1 MELRHLRY
9 FVAVAQEQH
18 MTRAAAR
25 LGIQQPPLSQQIKAL
40 EDELGVQ
47 LFERAP
53 RKILL
58 NAAGRIFLQDA
69 CALLADADAAVLR
82 VRQAARGE
90 LGRIS
95 VGYTNSASLHA
106 LAPRIIR
113 AFRAA
118 YPLVALAIEED
129 VTMPLL
135 EALSAARLD
144 LAFVRASSLRYPGL
158 RSIVLCQEPM
168 IVALPSGHA
177 LAHAYPQCIP
187 LAALAREDL
196 VLYRRA
202 DGPGT
207 LDAVIAACQRAGFS
221 PHVVEEV
228 PRMIGALTLVA
239 AGRGISLVPETMRAL
254 HADSVAYRAL
264 DPASAFCVPLNLVYR
279 EPAQGNQHDPVSHF
293 IELARQAAHE
303 VAQTA

>member
-69 CALLADADAAVLR
+69 RALLADADAAVLR

-113 AFRAA
+113 AFRSA

-168 IVALPSGHA
+168 IVALPSGHDHRWPRWRA
-177 LAHAYPQCIP
+177 KIWCYTGAPTVP
-187 LAALAREDL
+187 ARWT
-196 VLYRRA
+196 
-202 DGPGT
+202 P
-207 LDAVIAACQRAGFS
+207 
-221 PHVVEEV
+221 
-228 PRMIGALTLVA
+228 
-239 AGRGISLVPETMRAL
+239 
-254 HADSVAYRAL
+254 
-264 DPASAFCVPLNLVYR
+264 
-279 EPAQGNQHDPVSHF
+279 
-293 IELARQAAHE
+293 
-303 VAQTA
+303 

>member
-135 EALSAARLD
+135 EALSALYVSGSRL
-144 LAFVRASSLRYPGL
+144 
-158 RSIVLCQEPM
+158 E
-168 IVALPSGHA
+168 
-177 LAHAYPQCIP
+177 
-187 LAALAREDL
+187 
-196 VLYRRA
+196 
-202 DGPGT
+202 
-207 LDAVIAACQRAGFS
+207 
-221 PHVVEEV
+221 
-228 PRMIGALTLVA
+228 
-239 AGRGISLVPETMRAL
+239 SLV
-254 HADSVAYRAL
+254 
-264 DPASAFCVPLNLVYR
+264 
-279 EPAQGNQHDPVSHF
+279 
-293 IELARQAAHE
+293 
-303 VAQTA
+303 